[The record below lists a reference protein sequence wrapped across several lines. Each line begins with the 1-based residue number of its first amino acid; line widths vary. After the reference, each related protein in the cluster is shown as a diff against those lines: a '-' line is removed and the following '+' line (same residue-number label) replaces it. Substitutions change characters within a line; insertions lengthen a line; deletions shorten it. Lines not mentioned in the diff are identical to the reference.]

1 MNNDK
6 HLILSYIKD
15 KRIINLINNELNKQ
29 WLFMNGFIIIEYE
42 FYSNSNFCINDYD
55 NKITNLFKNHP

>member
-1 MNNDK
+1 MNDINKDK

-29 WLFMNGFIIIEYE
+29 
-42 FYSNSNFCINDYD
+42 
-55 NKITNLFKNHP
+55 